1 MSVITIP
8 KQLMREKEL
17 VLIPKKEY
25 EELLDIK
32 KRIKTVKPTKEE
44 SRIIAMGRREIEL
57 GRYESWDK
65 VKNELERSNHKKR

>member
-25 EELLDIK
+25 DEFLGLK
-32 KRIKTVKPTKEE
+32 KVIKTVKPNAAEKRVIE
-44 SRIIAMGRREIEL
+44 RGRRAVAKGDFVTLDELKKEL
-57 GRYESWDK
+57 G
-65 VKNELERSNHKKR
+65 L